1 MHRLQLRNITLS
13 LLLLTGFNSCVFVK
27 DLSNKVT
34 TTFKSIT
41 SKKTEKNQNNTI
53 VLNEINGPGP
63 RTNKVPLHNNN
74 KANPDKSVNQNNIN
88 EQFVHPLRE
97 FRAAWV
103 ASVANIN
110 WPSKPGLTSDEQQ
123 TEAIAILDYLYYNKF
138 NAVILQVRPQA
149 DALYPS
155 EIEPW
160 SYFLTGEQNKPPD
173 PYYDPLEFWTNEAHS
188 RGIELHAWINPYRAH
203 HNTGKEISEKS
214 YIKTNPEGVYYLK
227 EGYWWM
233 DPSLKSTQDH
243 TSKVVRDIVKR
254 YDIDGI
260 HLDDYFYPYPS
271 YNGSQDF
278 PDDVPWLSYVT
289 NGGLLSRGDWRRNAV
304 NTLIERLYKEI
315 KEEKRHVKFGLS
327 PFGIWRPGFPTSVE
341 GFDQYEKLYA
351 DAKLW
356 LNKGWIDYFTPQ
368 LYWPSYKI
376 NSSFPVL
383 LGWWQSE
390 NTHQRHL
397 WPGINTAND
406 KNILLNNQEVISEIM
421 ITRGMLPK
429 SPGVVHWSMSAL
441 TKNPSLTKEL
451 NEGVY
456 KKPALVPASP
466 WLDNHAPKPPEV
478 FLSEQNDSLLIRWET
493 KDEDVF
499 KWVLYI
505 QYESK
510 WEQRIFNRQE
520 TETLIKLY
528 NNKTPEA
535 DKLKYIMVTAID
547 RTGNESVQ
555 KPVVIH

>member
-1 MHRLQLRNITLS
+1 MNRS
-13 LLLLTGFNSCVFVK
+13 LKFTFLLFVFSINSCSFIK
-27 DLSNKVT
+27 ELPTKIKT
-34 TTFKSIT
+34 TYNSIT
-41 SKKTEKNQNNTI
+41 KKISKKEQKEFEVAKHDKKETTNNRTAVHPNAKPNRDI
-53 VLNEINGPGP
+53 ELN
-63 RTNKVPLHNNN
+63 R
-74 KANPDKSVNQNNIN
+74 NNIN
-88 EQFVHPLRE
+88 EKLVHPQRE

-110 WPSKPGLTSDEQQ
+110 WPSKPGLTSVEQQ

-149 DALYPS
+149 DALYSS
-155 EIEPW
+155 ELEPW

-173 PYYDPLEFWTNEAHS
+173 PYYDPLEFWTNEAHK

-271 YNGSQDF
+271 YNGNQDF
-278 PDDVPWLSYVT
+278 PDDAPWLSYVT
-289 NGGLLSRGDWRRNAV
+289 NGGELSRGDWRRNAI

-341 GFDQYEKLYA
+341 GFDQYDKLYA

-376 NSSFPVL
+376 NTSFPVL

-406 KNILLNNQEVISEIM
+406 KNILLNNQEVISQIM
-421 ITRGMLPK
+421 ISRGMLPM

-478 FLSEQNDSLLIRWET
+478 FLGEQNDSLLIRWEA

-499 KWVLYI
+499 KWVLYF
-505 QYESK
+505 QYDSK
-510 WEQRIFNRQE
+510 WEQRIFNKQE

-528 NNKTPEA
+528 NNKTPEP
-535 DKLKYIMVTAID
+535 DKLKYIIVTAID
-547 RTGNESVQ
+547 RTGNESAQ
-555 KPVVIH
+555 KPIAIH

>member
-1 MHRLQLRNITLS
+1 M
-13 LLLLTGFNSCVFVK
+13 
-27 DLSNKVT
+27 
-34 TTFKSIT
+34 
-41 SKKTEKNQNNTI
+41 
-53 VLNEINGPGP
+53 
-63 RTNKVPLHNNN
+63 
-74 KANPDKSVNQNNIN
+74 
-88 EQFVHPLRE
+88 
-97 FRAAWV
+97 

>member
-1 MHRLQLRNITLS
+1 MNRS
-13 LLLLTGFNSCVFVK
+13 LKFTFLLFVFSLNSCSFIK
-27 DLSNKVT
+27 ELPLKIKSTYN
-34 TTFKSIT
+34 SIT
-41 SKKTEKNQNNTI
+41 KKISKKEQKEFEVAKHDKKETPNNRTA
-53 VLNEINGPGP
+53 VHPNAKPNRDLELN
-63 RTNKVPLHNNN
+63 R
-74 KANPDKSVNQNNIN
+74 NNIN
-88 EQFVHPLRE
+88 EKLAHPQRE

-149 DALYPS
+149 DALYSS
-155 EIEPW
+155 ELEPW

-173 PYYDPLEFWTNEAHS
+173 PYYDPLEFWTNEAHR

-271 YNGSQDF
+271 YNGNQDF
-278 PDDVPWLSYVT
+278 PDDVPWLSYVI

-341 GFDQYEKLYA
+341 GFDQYDKLYA

-376 NSSFPVL
+376 NTSFPVL

-421 ITRGMLPK
+421 ITRGMLPM

-478 FLSEQNDSLLIRWET
+478 FLGEQNDSLLIRWEA

-499 KWVLYI
+499 KWVLYY
-505 QYESK
+505 QYDSK
-510 WEQRIFNRQE
+510 WEQRIFNKQE

-528 NNKTPEA
+528 NNKTPEP

>member
-1 MHRLQLRNITLS
+1 MNRS
-13 LLLLTGFNSCVFVK
+13 LKFTFLLFVFSINSCSFIK
-27 DLSNKVT
+27 ELPTKIKT
-34 TTFKSIT
+34 TYNSIT
-41 SKKTEKNQNNTI
+41 KKISKKEQKEFEVAKHDKKETTNNRTAVHPNAKPNRDI
-53 VLNEINGPGP
+53 ELN
-63 RTNKVPLHNNN
+63 R
-74 KANPDKSVNQNNIN
+74 NNIN
-88 EQFVHPLRE
+88 EKLVHPQRE

-110 WPSKPGLTSDEQQ
+110 WPSKPGLTSVEQQ

-149 DALYPS
+149 DALYSS
-155 EIEPW
+155 ELEPW

-173 PYYDPLEFWTNEAHS
+173 PYYDPLEFWTNEAHK

-271 YNGSQDF
+271 FNGDQDF

-341 GFDQYEKLYA
+341 GFDQYDKLYA

-376 NSSFPVL
+376 NTSFPVL

-406 KNILLNNQEVISEIM
+406 KNILLNNQEVISQIM
-421 ITRGMLPK
+421 ISRGMLPM

-478 FLSEQNDSLLIRWET
+478 FLGEQNDSLLIRWEA

-499 KWVLYI
+499 KWVLYF
-505 QYESK
+505 QYDSK
-510 WEQRIFNRQE
+510 WEQRIFNKQE

-528 NNKTPEA
+528 NNKTPEP
-535 DKLKYIMVTAID
+535 DKLKYIIVTAID
-547 RTGNESVQ
+547 RTGNESAQ
-555 KPVVIH
+555 KPIAIH

>member
-1 MHRLQLRNITLS
+1 MHHLQLRNITLS
-13 LLLLTGFNSCVFVK
+13 LLLLTGFNSCVFIK
-27 DLSNKVT
+27 DLSNKLIRTSKST
-34 TTFKSIT
+34 TT
-41 SKKTEKNQNNTI
+41 KKTEKKQNNAI
-53 VLNEINGPGP
+53 VLSEINTPGP
-63 RTNKVPLHNNN
+63 RTTIAPLHINN
-74 KANPDKSVNQNNIN
+74 KANPDKSVNQTNIN

-110 WPSKPGLTSDEQQ
+110 WPSKPGLTSEEQQ
-123 TEAIAILDYLYYNKF
+123 AEAIVILNYLFDNKF

-155 EIEPW
+155 ELEPW
-160 SYFLTGEQNKPPD
+160 SYFLTGEQNKAPD
-173 PYYDPLEFWTNEAHS
+173 PYYDPLEFWTNEAHR

-203 HNTGKEISEKS
+203 HSTGKGISEKS
-214 YIKTNPEGVYYLK
+214 FIKTNPEGVYYLK

-271 YNGSQDF
+271 YNGNKDF
-278 PDDVPWLSYVT
+278 PDDGSWHSYVI
-289 NGGLLSRGDWRRNAV
+289 NGGALSRGDWRRNAV

-327 PFGIWRPGFPTSVE
+327 PFGIWRPGYPASIE

-356 LNKGWIDYFTPQ
+356 LNKGWIDYFSPQ
-368 LYWPSYKI
+368 LYWPTYKVAQ
-376 NSSFPVL
+376 SFTTL

-406 KNILLNNQEVISEIM
+406 KNIVLNNQEVVSEIM

-441 TKNPSLTKEL
+441 TKNPSLTKDL
-451 NEGVY
+451 KEGVY
-456 KKPALVPASP
+456 KQPALVPASP

-478 FLSEQNDSLLIRWET
+478 FLGKQNDSLLIRWET
-493 KDEDVF
+493 KDDDVF
-499 KWVLYI
+499 KWVLYF
-505 QYESK
+505 QYNTK
-510 WEQRIFNRQE
+510 WEQRIFNKQE

-528 NNKTPEA
+528 NNSTPEP

-547 RTGNESVQ
+547 RMGNESSQ
-555 KPVVIH
+555 KPVAIH